1 MGPTP
6 FMQMADRGF
15 DLDLERRLEGGR
27 KHRLAPVDRID
38 ARGYASDPPEGGLP
52 VLGATERL
60 VFASNNYLG
69 LTADQNV
76 QNAARQAAAT
86 VGTGAGGSRVGTGD
100 TIVHHDLER
109 LLAETLGTER
119 ALAFPSGYT
128 ANVAAIVTL
137 EPDVVFVDECVHS
150 STLDGC
156 RLAGAEVVTYDHCD
170 PDALERELRA
180 RAVSSCA
187 EAQAGGPTDGTDD
200 ESWLLVTDSVF
211 SIDGQVA
218 PLEALCAHAE
228 AVGAWILVDESH
240 ATGLYAGGGG
250 IAHAEG
256 VADRVH
262 IQTGSLST
270 ALASQGGYVAGST
283 ALINCLIEDRPFAAS
298 AGLTPTAAA
307 AASEAL
313 HRSKHGDARERLWEN
328 VTRIRDGLQSLGY
341 HVDGDSQIL
350 PVRLEQPGLAP
361 EFVTALAD
369 AGIVVSS
376 VDTAN
381 TRTIHASNTDV
392 VATAEQVRDSIAGS
406 ANPATNGGDETG
418 GQGDLSSPSNEA
430 RASADIDSNDL
441 STNTPTE
448 TAAPERVYV
457 FPMATHTRDDIF
469 DCLEAFQDVGEKFDV
484 L

>member
-6 FMQMADRGF
+6 FTQMADRGF
-15 DLDLERRLEGGR
+15 DLELEQRLESGR

-38 ARGYASDPPEGGLP
+38 ARGYVSEPPEGGLP
-52 VLGATERL
+52 VLGAAERL

-69 LTADQNV
+69 LTADQHV

-109 LLAETLGTER
+109 LLAETLGTEQ

-137 EPDVVFVDECVHS
+137 EPDVVFVDECVHA

-156 RLAGAEVVTYDHCD
+156 RLAGAEIVAYDHCD
-170 PDALERELRA
+170 PDALKRELRA
-180 RAVSSCA
+180 RDGQTGA
-187 EAQAGGPTDGTDD
+187 ETEGGGPTDGTDD

-283 ALINCLIEDRPFAAS
+283 ALINCLIDERPFAAS

-350 PVRLEQPGLAP
+350 PVRLEQSGLAS
-361 EFVTALAD
+361 EFVAALAD
-369 AGIVVSS
+369 ADVLVSG

-381 TRTIHASNTDV
+381 ARSRGTTNT
-392 VATAEQVRDSIAGS
+392 VANAKSERPRNTTTEVTD
-406 ANPATNGGDETG
+406 PATNGAGDTG
-418 GQGDLSSPSNEA
+418 VVTNRSSPPDDARVSSN
-430 RASADIDSNDL
+430 IDSNAPSPD
-441 STNTPTE
+441 
-448 TAAPERVYV
+448 TATDTVTHERVYV

-469 DCLEAFQDVGEKFDV
+469 DCLEAFQDVGEQFNV

>member
-1 MGPTP
+1 
-6 FMQMADRGF
+6 MADRGF
-15 DLDLERRLEGGR
+15 DQDLEKRLEDGR
-27 KHRLAPVDRID
+27 KHRLTPVDRID
-38 ARGYASDPPEGGLP
+38 ARGYASEPPEGGLP
-52 VLGATERL
+52 VLGAAERV

-69 LTADQNV
+69 LTADQHV

-86 VGTGAGGSRVGTGD
+86 VGTGTGGSRVGTGD
-100 TIVHHDLER
+100 TIVNHDLER

-119 ALAFPSGYT
+119 ALTFSSGYS

-137 EPDVVFVDECVHS
+137 EPDVVFVDECVHV

-156 RLAGAEVVTYDHCD
+156 QLAGAEVVTYDHCD

-180 RAVSSCA
+180 RDDQITAGT
-187 EAQAGGPTDGTDD
+187 QAGGPTDGTDD
-200 ESWLLVTDSVF
+200 ESWLFVTDSVF

-228 AVGAWILVDESH
+228 AAGAWILVDESH

-262 IQTGSLST
+262 IQTGSLAT
-270 ALASQGGYVAGST
+270 ALASQGGYVAGSS
-283 ALINCLIEDRPFAAS
+283 ALINCLIDERPFTAS
-298 AGLTPTAAA
+298 AGLTPMAAA

-341 HVDGDSQIL
+341 LVDGDSQIL

-361 EFVTALAD
+361 EFVAAVAD
-369 AGIVVSS
+369 AGIVISGI
-376 VDTAN
+376 DTAN
-381 TRTIHASNTDV
+381 PRPRCATKTIEHAKSGRSRDTTTEVTDPV
-392 VATAEQVRDSIAGS
+392 
-406 ANPATNGGDETG
+406 TNGAGETGDERERT
-418 GQGDLSSPSNEA
+418 SPDPS
-430 RASADIDSNDL
+430 
-441 STNTPTE
+441 TE
-448 TAAPERVYV
+448 TVAHERVYV

-469 DCLEAFQDVGEKFDV
+469 DCLEAYQDVGEQFGI